1 MATRRRKALRTTRRR
16 RGGKIVGEG
25 ASAFVIDPPIQCKDG
40 RDMSKYVTRVSK
52 KASVNELISKSQKQ
66 LIEKLKEI
74 DPSQKYFYYPEYCE
88 PGALNQD
95 NKLDGVTYT
104 NKKYSELLLK
114 GSEMWNPMTRQKRS
128 WKGFFKGKKIGKKV
142 AMTPKNEKQL
152 KHLQEAIE
160 LLHRNKIVHG
170 DLHGRN
176 VVISAEDDLPRIIDF
191 EYSTINSS
199 EKSIEQE
206 KEHFEDAFPS
216 LDFAWRKSR

>member
-1 MATRRRKALRTTRRR
+1 MATRRRKALRGTRRR
-16 RGGKIVGEG
+16 RGGKLIGEG
-25 ASAFVIDPPIQCKDG
+25 ASAVVIDPPIQCKDG
-40 RDMSKYVTRVSK
+40 RDMSKYVTRIAK

-88 PGALNQD
+88 PGPLNQD

-114 GSEMWNPMTRQKRS
+114 GSEMWNPLTRQKRS
-128 WKGFFKGKKIGKKV
+128 WKGFFKGKKTGKKTP
-142 AMTPKNEKQL
+142 MTPKNEKQL

-160 LLHRNKIVHG
+160 LLHKNKIVHG

-176 VVISAEDDLPRIIDF
+176 VVISAEDELPRIIDF

-206 KEHFEDAFPS
+206 REHFEDVFPS

>member
-1 MATRRRKALRTTRRR
+1 MATRRRKALRRTRKH

-40 RDMSKYVTRVSK
+40 RNMSKYVTRISK
-52 KASVNELISKSQKQ
+52 KASVTELISKSQKQ

-104 NKKYSELLLK
+104 NKKFSELLIK
-114 GSEMWNPMTRQKRS
+114 GSEMWNPLTRQKRS
-128 WKGFFKGKKIGKKV
+128 WNGFFKGKSIGKKS
-142 AMTPKNEKQL
+142 AMTPKTEQQL
-152 KHLQEAIE
+152 KHLQEAVE
-160 LLHRNKIVHG
+160 LLHKNKIVHK
-170 DLHGRN
+170 DLHGKN
-176 VVISAEDDLPRIIDF
+176 VVISAEDNLPRIIDF
-191 EYSTINSS
+191 EKSTLNSS

-206 KEHFEDAFPS
+206 REHFEDVFPS
-216 LDFAWRKSR
+216 LDYAWRESR